1 MNLPEKSALCP
12 YLAPKPS
19 HSLALFLLAAP
30 ALAFVAAWANLLE
43 LWLKLL
49 LSVSV
54 ALSLWHVLKERANS
68 HEIAGLQ
75 LKPDGSWMLRLS
87 SGDDIE
93 AKILGSSIANPWFV
107 LLHLQTENKRY
118 SMLIPRDSL
127 EPDDF
132 RRLRVALIVVGV
144 ADVKNPAS
152 Q

>member
-1 MNLPEKSALCP
+1 MPEKSALCP

-19 HSLALFLLAAP
+19 QALAVFLLTAH

-49 LSVSV
+49 LSASV
-54 ALSLWHVLKERANS
+54 ALSLWHVIKERANGP
-68 HEIAGLQ
+68 EIAGLQ

-87 SGDDIE
+87 SGGDIE

-118 SMLIPRDSL
+118 STLIPKDSL
-127 EPDDF
+127 APDDF
-132 RRLRVALIVVGV
+132 RRLRVALLVAGV
-144 ADVKNPAS
+144 ADAKNPAS

>member
-1 MNLPEKSALCP
+1 MPEKSALCP

-19 HSLALFLLAAP
+19 HSLAVFLLAVH

-43 LWLKLL
+43 IWLKLL
-49 LSVSV
+49 LSLGV
-54 ALSLWHVLKERANS
+54 AISLWRAFKNRTKDPD
-68 HEIAGLQ
+68 IIGLQ

-87 SGDDIE
+87 TGGDIE
-93 AKILGSSIANPWFV
+93 AKLLGSSITNPWFV

-144 ADVKNPAS
+144 GDVKNPAS

>member
-1 MNLPEKSALCP
+1 M
-12 YLAPKPS
+12 
-19 HSLALFLLAAP
+19 FLLVAH

-43 LWLKLL
+43 IWLKLL
-49 LSVSV
+49 ISVSA
-54 ALSLWHVLKERANS
+54 ALSLWKVFKDRANGP
-68 HEIAGLQ
+68 EIAGLQ

-87 SGDDIE
+87 SGGDIE

-107 LLHLQTENKRY
+107 LLHLRTENKRY

-132 RRLRVALIVVGV
+132 RRLRVALLVLG
-144 ADVKNPAS
+144 AGDVKNPAS

>member
-19 HSLALFLLAAP
+19 HSLALFLLAAH

-54 ALSLWHVLKERANS
+54 ALSLWHVFKERANS

-132 RRLRVALIVVGV
+132 RRLRVALVVVGV

>member
-1 MNLPEKSALCP
+1 M
-12 YLAPKPS
+12 
-19 HSLALFLLAAP
+19 LLVAAH

-43 LWLKLL
+43 IWLKLL

-54 ALSLWHVLKERANS
+54 ALSLWHVFKDRANGP
-68 HEIAGLQ
+68 EIAGLQ

-87 SGDDIE
+87 AGGDIE

-132 RRLRVALIVVGV
+132 RRLRVALLVLG
-144 ADVKNPAS
+144 AGDVKNPGP
-152 Q
+152 

>member
-1 MNLPEKSALCP
+1 MPEKSALCP

-19 HSLALFLLAAP
+19 HSLAVFLFAVHV
-30 ALAFVAAWANLLE
+30 LAFVAAWANLLE
-43 LWLKLL
+43 VWLKLL

-54 ALSLWHVLKERANS
+54 ALSLWHLFKDRAKGS
-68 HEIAGLQ
+68 EIAGVQ

-87 SGDDIE
+87 SEGDIE

-107 LLHLQTENKRY
+107 LLHLQTENKRF

-132 RRLRVALIVVGV
+132 RRLRVALLVAGV
-144 ADVKNPAS
+144 ADAKNPAS